1 MVQVSRWHNFSP
13 AMKNHRAPQGLKE
26 KEEEAEKKGG
36 KKKENPVKA
45 GLGTFLSVSIE
56 TISPTD

>member
-26 KEEEAEKKGG
+26 KEEEAEKTGG
-36 KKKENPVKA
+36 EKKENPVKA

-56 TISPTD
+56 TISPAD

>member
-1 MVQVSRWHNFSP
+1 
-13 AMKNHRAPQGLKE
+13 MKNHRAPQGLKE
-26 KEEEAEKKGG
+26 KEEGKK

-56 TISPTD
+56 TISPAERPEKHYRELQKYDNLE